1 MNPEDAIAEHLRR
14 NPNAHR
20 TALVDPVFAAE
31 VHRLRLVLTA
41 LDAVL
46 DDEGLDEEMRRR
58 VGARLV
64 ADLVGTDEENAARV
78 RQREQMLREPIMA
91 FVTERGT
98 PGSSG

>member
-20 TALVDPVFAAE
+20 TALIDPVFAAE
-31 VHRLRLVLTA
+31 VHRLRLVLTG

-46 DDEGLDEEMRRR
+46 EDEGLAEEMRRR
-58 VGARLV
+58 IAARLV

-78 RQREQMLREPIMA
+78 RRHEELLRMEVPG
-91 FVTERGT
+91 FVTKAEVT
-98 PGSSG
+98 SPSG